1 MEDKKYID
9 KILNYFV
16 RGTRIESYNYE
27 NGGGII
33 YLPFEPFWRIL
44 SSFIPPSSFPSL
56 SPFFSKH
63 CKDTF
68 GLTDEEINYVWKE
81 YITIIKNKIDNG
93 E

>member
-9 KILNYFV
+9 KILNYLV
-16 RGTRIESYNYE
+16 RGTKIDYV
-27 NGGGII
+27 GGII
-33 YLPFEPFWRIL
+33 YLPFPPFWRIL
-44 SSFIPPSSFPSL
+44 SSFMPPILHFPLPL

-68 GLTDEEINYVWKE
+68 GLTDDEIEYVWDS